1 MLGTKENGKM
11 ATKKNFLQKTNTK
24 YNFSPAWF
32 SKEKGKEKK
41 NAQKMCKKLGPEV
54 FSPKVARKDTKNRL
68 NGR

>member
-32 SKEKGKEKK
+32 SKEKGQEMLGFGTGQ
-41 NAQKMCKKLGPEV
+41 NNQRKLH
-54 FSPKVARKDTKNRL
+54 
-68 NGR
+68 